1 MNRACR
7 NFIPKRR
14 SSSDPSWVRL
24 CLTSKPCSRVLR
36 DESSKR
42 KESSAVQLQAARSY
56 FKKPDPI
63 AAFRARS
70 FRAQFLVFDI
80 SLSPNRAR
88 GNAREYQPD
97 HLRRVPEFGIGS
109 YVLHGDLDETSG
121 RRCGL
126 RDEPLNRIPSDRPLA
141 RWSRQANQQHARDD

>member
-36 DESSKR
+36 DENSKR
-42 KESSAVQLQAARSY
+42 KESSAIQLQAARSY

-63 AAFRARS
+63 AALRPRS
-70 FRAQFLVFDI
+70 FRAQFFVVDI
-80 SLSPNRAR
+80 SVPSDRAR
-88 GNAREYQPD
+88 SDAREYQPD
-97 HLRRVPEFGIGS
+97 HLRRVPELRVRS
-109 YVLHGDLDETSG
+109 DVLHGD
-121 RRCGL
+121 
-126 RDEPLNRIPSDRPLA
+126 
-141 RWSRQANQQHARDD
+141 